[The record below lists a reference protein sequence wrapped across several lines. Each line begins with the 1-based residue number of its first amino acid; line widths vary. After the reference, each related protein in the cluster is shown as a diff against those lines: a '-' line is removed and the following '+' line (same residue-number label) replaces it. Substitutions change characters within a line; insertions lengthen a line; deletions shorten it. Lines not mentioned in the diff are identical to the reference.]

1 MKKKLFIGLIATFV
15 VIVLTSIAF
24 AYPGLKMQN
33 WDKEKIV
40 TLEGKITDAD
50 RPIIVMESNGKEYI
64 LHLGPVSYWEDKSV
78 KIEKGNSVKITGMV
92 ADINGKMNVYPQTL
106 TIEGKELKVADE
118 NGTPVWA
125 GTGRGYHG
133 RHGAG
138 MMKGQHGRHGWQGG
152 RCAGNNQC
160 GPCWQR

>member
-1 MKKKLFIGLIATFV
+1 MKKKLTIGLVATFV

-24 AYPGLKMQN
+24 AYPGWRMQN
-33 WDKEKIV
+33 WDKEKIT

-50 RPIIVMESNGKEYI
+50 RPIITMESGGKEYI
-64 LHLGPVSYWEDKSV
+64 LHIGPVGYWQDKGIKV
-78 KIEKGNSVKITGMV
+78 EKGNSVKVTGMV

-118 NGTPVWA
+118 NGVPAWT
-125 GTGRGYHG
+125 GTGRGYRAG
-133 RHGAG
+133 YGAG
-138 MMKGQHGRHGWQGG
+138 MMKGQRGRHGQGQG
-152 RCAGNNQC
+152 CAGQNQC